1 MGCHFGGMSWFRRL
15 FAQYVKGL
23 RYIMSKPSWKN
34 RRRYI
39 LGSFLIGAVMLLGST
54 VATLMATGVDV
65 SDLVTGG
72 VALISLILTSYI
84 FGAVWE
90 DKSKYPKE
98 ENPDG

>member
-1 MGCHFGGMSWFRRL
+1 MIRNAISAYL
-15 FAQYVKGL
+15 KGL
-23 RYIMSKPSWKN
+23 KYIMNKPSWKN

-39 LGSFLIGAVMLLGST
+39 LASFIIGAIMLLGGTIAVLSGN
-54 VATLMATGVDV
+54 MSDV

-72 VALISLILTSYI
+72 VALITLILTSYI

-90 DKSKYPKE
+90 DKSLHNKE

>member
-1 MGCHFGGMSWFRRL
+1 MIRRVISAYL
-15 FAQYVKGL
+15 KGL
-23 RYIMSKPSWKN
+23 KYIMSKPSWKN

-39 LGSFLIGAVMLLGST
+39 FASFVIGAFMLIAGSLAVLT
-54 VATLMATGVDV
+54 GNMADV

-90 DKSKYPKE
+90 DKSLHNSKE

>member
-1 MGCHFGGMSWFRRL
+1 VGDVVTVIRRAIDAYL
-15 FAQYVKGL
+15 KGL
-23 RYIMSKPSWKN
+23 RYIMAKPSWKN

-39 LGSFLIGAVMLLGST
+39 LASFVIGAFMLIGST
-54 VATLMATGVDV
+54 IATLTGSVTNI

-72 VALISLILTSYI
+72 VALITLILTSYI

-90 DKSKYPKE
+90 DKSLHKG

>member
-1 MGCHFGGMSWFRRL
+1 MIRNAISAYL
-15 FAQYVKGL
+15 KGL
-23 RYIMSKPSWKN
+23 KYIMSKPSWKN

-39 LGSFLIGAVMLLGST
+39 FASFVIGAFMLIAGSFAVLTGN
-54 VATLMATGVDV
+54 MADV

-90 DKSKYPKE
+90 DKSLHNSKE

>member
-1 MGCHFGGMSWFRRL
+1 VTAIRRAIDAYL
-15 FAQYVKGL
+15 KGL
-23 RYIMSKPSWKN
+23 KYIMAKPSWKN

-39 LGSFLIGAVMLLGST
+39 FASFVIGAFMLVSGSIAALT
-54 VATLMATGVDV
+54 GNMADI

-72 VALISLILTSYI
+72 VALISLILTSYV

-90 DKSKYPKE
+90 DKTLHNKE

>member
-1 MGCHFGGMSWFRRL
+1 M
-15 FAQYVKGL
+15 A
-23 RYIMSKPSWKN
+23 KPSWKN

-39 LGSFLIGAVMLLGST
+39 LASFIIGAVMLLGAT
-54 VATLMATGVDV
+54 VAALTGNMTDI

-72 VALISLILTSYI
+72 VALITLILTSYI

-90 DKSKYPKE
+90 DKSLHRG

>member
-1 MGCHFGGMSWFRRL
+1 MTAIRNALSVYL
-15 FAQYVKGL
+15 KGL
-23 RYIMSKPSWKN
+23 KYIMNKPSWKN

-39 LGSFLIGAVMLLGST
+39 LASFVIGGIMLVGSTMTVLIGNMS
-54 VATLMATGVDV
+54 DV

-72 VALISLILTSYI
+72 VALITLILTSYI

-90 DKSKYPKE
+90 DKSLHNSKE

>member
-1 MGCHFGGMSWFRRL
+1 MIRRAVSAYL
-15 FAQYVKGL
+15 KGL
-23 RYIMSKPSWKN
+23 KYIMSKPSWKN

-39 LGSFLIGAVMLLGST
+39 FASFVIGAFMLIAGSLAVLT
-54 VATLMATGVDV
+54 GNMADV

-84 FGAVWE
+84 LGAVWE
-90 DKSKYPKE
+90 DKSLHNSKE

>member
-1 MGCHFGGMSWFRRL
+1 MLIASTIVALGG
-15 FAQYVKGL
+15 
-23 RYIMSKPSWKN
+23 N
-34 RRRYI
+34 
-39 LGSFLIGAVMLLGST
+39 GS
-54 VATLMATGVDV
+54 DV

-90 DKSKYPKE
+90 DKSLHNKE

>member
-1 MGCHFGGMSWFRRL
+1 M
-15 FAQYVKGL
+15 A
-23 RYIMSKPSWKN
+23 KPSWKN

-39 LGSFLIGAVMLLGST
+39 LASFIIGAFMLIGST
-54 VATLMATGVDV
+54 IVALTGNITDI

-72 VALISLILTSYI
+72 VALITLILTSYI

-90 DKSKYPKE
+90 DKSLHKG

>member
-1 MGCHFGGMSWFRRL
+1 
-15 FAQYVKGL
+15 
-23 RYIMSKPSWKN
+23 MSKPSWKN

-39 LGSFLIGAVMLLGST
+39 FASFVIGAFMLIGGT
-54 VATLMATGVDV
+54 VAVLSGNMSDV

-90 DKSKYPKE
+90 DKSLHSKE
-98 ENPDG
+98 ENSDG

>member
-1 MGCHFGGMSWFRRL
+1 MTVIRDAINAWIRWLKH
-15 FAQYVKGL
+15 
-23 RYIMSKPSWKN
+23 IMSKPSWKN

-39 LGSFLIGAVMLLGST
+39 FASFIIGAAMLVGAT
-54 VATLMATGVDV
+54 VAALSGNMTDI

-90 DKSKYPKE
+90 DKTLYKG

>member
-1 MGCHFGGMSWFRRL
+1 MTAIRRAITAYL
-15 FAQYVKGL
+15 KGL
-23 RYIMSKPSWKN
+23 KYIMNKPSWKN

-39 LGSFLIGAVMLLGST
+39 LASFVIGGIMLVGST
-54 VATLMATGVDV
+54 MTVLSGNMSDV

-72 VALISLILTSYI
+72 VALITLILTSYI

-90 DKSKYPKE
+90 DKSLHNKE

>member
-1 MGCHFGGMSWFRRL
+1 VGVVTVIRRAIDAYL
-15 FAQYVKGL
+15 KGL
-23 RYIMSKPSWKN
+23 RYIMAKPSWKN

-39 LGSFLIGAVMLLGST
+39 LASFIIGAVMLLGAT
-54 VATLMATGVDV
+54 VAALSGNMTDI

-72 VALISLILTSYI
+72 VALITLILTSYI

-90 DKSKYPKE
+90 DKSLHKG

>member
-1 MGCHFGGMSWFRRL
+1 MTAIRRAIDAYL
-15 FAQYVKGL
+15 KGL
-23 RYIMSKPSWKN
+23 KYIMAKPSWKN

-39 LGSFLIGAVMLLGST
+39 FASFVIGAFMLISGSIAALT
-54 VATLMATGVDV
+54 GNMADI

-90 DKSKYPKE
+90 DKSLHNKE

>member
-1 MGCHFGGMSWFRRL
+1 M
-15 FAQYVKGL
+15 A
-23 RYIMSKPSWKN
+23 KPSWKN

-39 LGSFLIGAVMLLGST
+39 LASFVIGAVMLIGST
-54 VATLMATGVDV
+54 IATLTGSVTNI

-72 VALISLILTSYI
+72 VALITLILTSYI

-90 DKSKYPKE
+90 DKSLHKG

>member
-1 MGCHFGGMSWFRRL
+1 
-15 FAQYVKGL
+15 
-23 RYIMSKPSWKN
+23 MSKPSWKN

-39 LGSFLIGAVMLLGST
+39 FASFIIGALMLISSTIVALSGNGS
-54 VATLMATGVDV
+54 DV

-90 DKSKYPKE
+90 DKSLHNSKE